1 MRLHGLIVLA
11 IAYFS
16 SHIMKWNLSERI
28 CDGTYCRTGSLGD
41 GCYHPRVARS
51 CIGKLYLREDST
63 EVRRSIMQFL
73 DMLLSLGKT
82 VVIGITI
89 VIVSIILILGFMFGL
104 CVG

>member
-1 MRLHGLIVLA
+1 
-11 IAYFS
+11 
-16 SHIMKWNLSERI
+16 
-28 CDGTYCRTGSLGD
+28 
-41 GCYHPRVARS
+41 
-51 CIGKLYLREDST
+51 
-63 EVRRSIMQFL
+63 MQFL